1 MRPEQTETERPA
13 TTPSLPLSAAL
24 LQMPLPELYTWLSD
38 QADRNPLLD
47 VEAPELLRV
56 PLPRDEGPK
65 ETGWE
70 DDDADFI
77 PDQLRRQQEAE
88 EGYPEP
94 VERGEGFRDMLRR
107 QLLEE
112 RDIPPHLLPLCYFL
126 VDSLD
131 RRGYLEDSLD
141 LLAELNGATIDDM
154 TQALYALQEM
164 TPPGVGARTLQ
175 ECLILQLIHT
185 KDFCAGT
192 VKLIKCGLELLAHNS
207 VRAVAA
213 LLGMNEEEA
222 QRCCA
227 AVRRLNPIP
236 SRGYDTD
243 EAETFVIPEAELL
256 RQGAG
261 WAVRYNEAALPQVR
275 LSDEYQAML
284 ERSDDAELKT
294 YLDAQRADALE
305 VMAGLEHRREVLTRI
320 LELLLRHRGAAF
332 SEGRSAVRPLPCD
345 NVAEALG
352 LPTAEVVRAVHGKY
366 LMTPYGAMELKR
378 LFSAPAPT
386 KTPVSPVS
394 SKERLRSLIA
404 AEDKTE
410 PLTDEKLRQAL
421 QALGIELSV
430 GTVANYRR
438 SLGIPAAAKRKVKA
452 EN

>member
-1 MRPEQTETERPA
+1 MRPEQTETERPVPA
-13 TTPSLPLSAAL
+13 PSLPLSAAI
-24 LQMPLPELYTWLSD
+24 LQMLLPELYTWLSD

-47 VEAPELLRV
+47 VEAPELLRM
-56 PLPRDEGPK
+56 PLPRDTEPK

-70 DDDADFI
+70 DDADFI
-77 PDQLRRQQEAE
+77 PDQLRHQQEAE

-94 VERGEGFRDMLRR
+94 VERSENFRDMLRR

-131 RRGYLEDSLD
+131 RPGYLEDSLD

-192 VKLIKCGLELLAHNS
+192 VKLIKSGLELLAHNS

-243 EAETFVIPEAELL
+243 EAEVFVIPEAELQ
-256 RQGAG
+256 RQGET
-261 WAVRYNEAALPQVR
+261 WTVRYNDAALPRVR
-275 LSDEYQAML
+275 LSDEYQTML
-284 ERSDDAELKT
+284 AQSDDPQLRA
-294 YLDAQRADALE
+294 YLDEQRAAALAVISALE
-305 VMAGLEHRREVLTRI
+305 QRRETLTRI
-320 LELLLRHRGAAF
+320 LELLVRHRGAAF
-332 SEGRSAVRPLPCD
+332 SQGRSAVRPLPCD

-352 LPTAEVVRAVHGKY
+352 LATAEVVRAVHGKY

-438 SLGIPAAAKRKVKA
+438 ALGIPAASKRKVKA
-452 EN
+452 RA

>member
-13 TTPSLPLSAAL
+13 TTPSLPLSAVI

-56 PLPRDEGPK
+56 PLPRDEGSK

-192 VKLIKCGLELLAHNS
+192 VKLIKSGLELLAHNS

-284 ERSDDAELKT
+284 ERSDDAELRA

-378 LFSAPAPT
+378 LFSAPAPV
-386 KTPVSPVS
+386 KTPVSPLS
-394 SKERLRSLIA
+394 GKERLRSLIA
-404 AEDKTE
+404 AEDKTQ
-410 PLTDEKLRQAL
+410 PLTDEKLREAL
-421 QALGIELSV
+421 QALGIELSL

-438 SLGIPAAAKRKVKA
+438 ALGIPAASKRKVKG
-452 EN
+452 E

>member
-261 WAVRYNEAALPQVR
+261 WSVRYNEAALPQVR

-421 QALGIELSV
+421 QALGIELSL

-438 SLGIPAAAKRKVKA
+438 ALGSPAASKRKVKGD
-452 EN
+452 

>member
-56 PLPRDEGPK
+56 PLPRDEGSK

-88 EGYPEP
+88 ECYPEP

>member
-1 MRPEQTETERPA
+1 MRPEQTETERPVPA
-13 TTPSLPLSAAL
+13 PSLPLSAAI

-47 VEAPELLRV
+47 VEAPELLRM
-56 PLPRDEGPK
+56 PLPRDTEPK

-70 DDDADFI
+70 DDADFI

-94 VERGEGFRDMLRR
+94 VERSENFRDMLRR

-192 VKLIKCGLELLAHNS
+192 VKLIKSGLELLAHNS

-243 EAETFVIPEAELL
+243 EAEVFVIPEAELQ
-256 RQGAG
+256 RQGET
-261 WAVRYNEAALPQVR
+261 WIVRYNDAALPRVR
-275 LSDEYQAML
+275 LSDEYQTML
-284 ERSDDAELKT
+284 AQSDDPQLRA
-294 YLDAQRADALE
+294 YLDEQRAAARD
-305 VMAGLEHRREVLTRI
+305 VMGGLEQRRETLTRI
-320 LELLLRHRGAAF
+320 LELLIRHRGAAF
-332 SEGRSAVRPLPCD
+332 SQGRSAIRPLPCD

-352 LPTAEVVRAVHGKY
+352 LPTADVVRAVHGKY
-366 LMTPYGAMELKR
+366 LATPYGAMELKR
-378 LFSAPAPT
+378 LFSAPVPV
-386 KTPVSPVS
+386 KTPVSPLS
-394 SKERLRSLIA
+394 GKERLRSLIA
-404 AEDKTE
+404 AEDKTQ
-410 PLTDEKLRQAL
+410 PLTDEKLREAL
-421 QALGIELSV
+421 KALGIELSL

-438 SLGIPAAAKRKVKA
+438 ALGIPAASKRKVKG

>member
-56 PLPRDEGPK
+56 PLPRDEGSK

-192 VKLIKCGLELLAHNS
+192 VKLIKSGLELLAHNS

-404 AEDKTE
+404 AEDKTQ
-410 PLTDEKLRQAL
+410 PLTDEKLREAL
-421 QALGIELSV
+421 QALGIELSL

-438 SLGIPAAAKRKVKA
+438 ALGIPAASKRKVKG
-452 EN
+452 E

>member
-1 MRPEQTETERPA
+1 MRPEQTETERPVPA
-13 TTPSLPLSAAL
+13 PSLPLSAAI

-56 PLPRDEGPK
+56 PLPRDTEPK

-70 DDDADFI
+70 DDADFI

-88 EGYPEP
+88 EGYPKP
-94 VERGEGFRDMLRR
+94 VERSENFRDMLRR

-192 VKLIKCGLELLAHNS
+192 VKLIKSGLELLAQNS
-207 VRAVAA
+207 VRAVSA

-243 EAETFVIPEAELL
+243 EAEVFVIPEAELL
-256 RQGAG
+256 RQGET
-261 WAVRYNEAALPQVR
+261 WTVRYNDAALPRVR
-275 LSDEYQAML
+275 LSDEYQTML
-284 ERSDDAELKT
+284 AQSDDPQLRA
-294 YLDAQRADALE
+294 YLDEQRAAARD
-305 VMAGLEHRREVLTRI
+305 VMGGLEQRRETLTRI
-320 LELLLRHRGAAF
+320 LELLVRHRGAAF
-332 SEGRSAVRPLPCD
+332 SQGRSAIRPLPCD

-352 LPTAEVVRAVHGKY
+352 LPTADVVRAVHGKY
-366 LMTPYGAMELKR
+366 LATPYGAMELKR
-378 LFSAPAPT
+378 LFSAPAPV
-386 KTPVSPVS
+386 KTPVSPLS
-394 SKERLRSLIA
+394 GKERLRSLIA
-404 AEDKTE
+404 AEDKTQ
-410 PLTDEKLRQAL
+410 PLTDEKLREAL
-421 QALGIELSV
+421 QALGIELSL

-438 SLGIPAAAKRKVKA
+438 ALGIPAASKRRVKG
-452 EN
+452 E